1 MYFHLCKFQKQAK
14 QIDDIRSQDII
25 YLQKHLEGWGVVSVW
40 KVTGRG
46 FLDTGNTIFLDLDG
60 LFTDKLKLKNH

>member
-25 YLQKHLEGWGVVSVW
+25 YLQKHLEGWGVVSAW

-60 LFTDKLKLKNH
+60 LFTDKLKSKNH

>member
-25 YLQKHLEGWGVVSVW
+25 YLQKHLEGWGVVSAW

-46 FLDTGNTIFLDLDG
+46 FLDTGNTIFLDLVG
-60 LFTDKLKLKNH
+60 LFTDKLKSKNH

>member
-25 YLQKHLEGWGVVSVW
+25 YLQKHLEGWGVVSAW

-46 FLDTGNTIFLDLDG
+46 FLDTGNTIFLDLVG